1 MVSPHLEVD
10 RLGVAYGAVQALH
23 DVSLRVEAGSIA
35 ALIGVNGAGKT
46 TLLRAI
52 TGLAT
57 PTAGTI
63 RFAGRVLGGRP
74 PHEVVAAGV
83 AMVPE
88 GRRIFAY
95 MSVLDNLRLGAY
107 RRQDRQAIAA
117 DLEAVLDRFPRL
129 RERRRQLAGSLS
141 GGEQQMVA
149 IGRALMSRP
158 RLLLLDEPSLGLAPL
173 MVREVAREIR
183 RIHEAADVTILLVEQ
198 NARMALA
205 LASHGFV
212 LESGRVALAGP
223 AAALASDPRI
233 RALYLG
239 G

>member
-1 MVSPHLEVD
+1 VSAPLEVD
-10 RLGVAYGAVQALH
+10 RLDVAYGAVQALR
-23 DVSLRVEAGSIA
+23 DVSLRVEAGTIA

-46 TLLRAI
+46 TLLRAVA
-52 TGLAT
+52 GLT
-57 PTAGTI
+57 LGQGSI
-63 RFAGRVLGGRP
+63 RFAGEVLGGRP
-74 PHEVVAAGV
+74 PHQVVAAGV

-88 GRRIFAY
+88 GRRIFPY

-107 RRQDRQAIAA
+107 RRQDRQSIAA

-149 IGRALMSRP
+149 IGRALMSGP

-183 RIHEAADVTILLVEQ
+183 RIHEVAGVTILLVEQ

-223 AAALASDPRI
+223 AADLARDERI
-233 RALYLG
+233 RELYLG

>member
-1 MVSPHLEVD
+1 MLSPHLEVD

-46 TLLRAI
+46 TLLRAV

-57 PTAGTI
+57 PADGSI
-63 RFAGRVLGGRP
+63 RFAGKVLGGRP

-88 GRRIFAY
+88 GRRIFPY

-107 RRQDRQAIAA
+107 RRQGRQSIAA

-129 RERRRQLAGSLS
+129 RERHRQLAGSLS

-183 RIHEAADVTILLVEQ
+183 RIHEAAGVTILLVEQ

-223 AAALASDPRI
+223 AADLARDARI